1 MNTVSESAKLCVE
14 LCKYM
19 HSLFGARLTPKSPCT
34 KRWLG
39 GLAHSRLRVAL
50 SPRGG
55 ADASKKNST
64 ISSATAIVM
73 KTASHCTMV
82 LYTCIIITSLVCIL

>member
-19 HSLFGARLTPKSPCT
+19 HSLFGARLTPNSPCT
-34 KRWLG
+34 KRLLRG
-39 GLAHSRLRVAL
+39 SVHSGLRVAL

-55 ADASKKNST
+55 ADVSRKNST
-64 ISSATAIVM
+64 ISSAAAIMMKKQYSVM
-73 KTASHCTMV
+73 FTRLSTLV
-82 LYTCIIITSLVCIL
+82 LLIF